1 MKTETLEYLDG
12 NTKCQGILVHGEGR
26 TNGAGV
32 LFAPDI
38 RGVGLRPQAHL
49 DLLTAQGYLVLVVDM
64 YGDGINMR
72 DLEHGRQLG
81 AAVRSSQDGWRNRIR
96 AAFDALKA
104 QPSLDATR
112 IGAVGYC
119 FGGGTVLQLALSG
132 AEVAATVVM
141 HGTLD
146 GVGLED
152 VAQIKG
158 RILFCTG
165 AEDPMFPA
173 EKAAAMQTA
182 LRAGGVQDW
191 EMITFGRTKHSFT
204 NVAAPNN
211 EVLAYSKIADQ
222 RSQAAM
228 LGLFKEAMG

>member
-1 MKTETLEYLDG
+1 MKTETLEYPDG
-12 NTKCQGILVHGEGR
+12 NTKCKGILVYEEGR
-26 TNGAGV
+26 TSGAGV
-32 LFAPDI
+32 LLAPDI
-38 RGVGLRPQAHL
+38 RGVGLRPQAHI
-49 DLLTAQGYLVLVVDM
+49 DLLIAQGYLVLVVDM
-64 YGDGINMR
+64 YGDGINIR
-72 DLEHGRQLG
+72 DLEHGRQLS
-81 AAVRSSQDGWRNRIR
+81 AAVRSTQNGWRNRIR

-104 QPSLDATR
+104 QPAVAATR

-119 FGGGTVLQLALSG
+119 FGGGTMLQLALSG

-152 VAQIKG
+152 VPQIKG
-158 RILFCTG
+158 RMLFCTG
-165 AEDPMFPA
+165 ADDPMFPA

-191 EMITFGRTKHSFT
+191 EMITFGNTKHSFT

-211 EVLAYSKIADQ
+211 DVLAYNKIADQ

-228 LGLFKEAMG
+228 LGIFKEAIG